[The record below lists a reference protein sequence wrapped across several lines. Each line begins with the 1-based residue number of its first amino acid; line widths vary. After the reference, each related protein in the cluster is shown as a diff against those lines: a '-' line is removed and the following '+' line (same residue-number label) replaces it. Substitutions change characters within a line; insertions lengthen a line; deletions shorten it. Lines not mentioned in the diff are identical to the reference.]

1 MNYISY
7 AAWLLVALFTLAAL
21 FSWVVLLSGRFKP
34 HFMLPCVKKDCDKL
48 AKTLFI
54 IQSLLLLFSAGL
66 VWMRASQLMQAHED
80 NVISNL
86 IYGLS
91 SLLLIRGIGDFRF
104 MGIFRSETV
113 DHFTKLDRKLF
124 TPLAFLMFVL
134 CLLLMI

>member
-1 MNYISY
+1 MNYILY
-7 AAWLLVALFTLAAL
+7 AAWLLVALFTTAAL

-34 HFMLPCVKKDCDKL
+34 HFMLPCMKKDCEKI

-54 IQSLLLLFSAGL
+54 IQSFLLLFSAGL
-66 VWMRASQLMQAHED
+66 VWMRASQLMQSHED

-104 MGIFRSETV
+104 MGVFRNETA
-113 DHFTKLDRKLF
+113 DPFTKLDRKLF
-124 TPLAFLMFVL
+124 TPLAFVLFVL
-134 CLLLMI
+134 SLLLMV